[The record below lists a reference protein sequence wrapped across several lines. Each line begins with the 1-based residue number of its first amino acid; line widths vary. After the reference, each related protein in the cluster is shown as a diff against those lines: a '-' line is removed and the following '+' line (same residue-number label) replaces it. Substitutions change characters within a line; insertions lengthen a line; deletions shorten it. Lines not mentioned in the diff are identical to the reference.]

1 MIELTNLK
9 GPGWEKVVAELSAAA
24 PDDRSFLERLLAIV
38 TQVSAARQGV
48 VYLVERGEGDQA
60 EPRPSIVWPPA
71 PKADGPVSEGAI
83 AAAVE
88 MAAEAKKA
96 ARTAMTTGHA
106 RAFSL
111 DRDDGLYDGSP
122 GKGYLLAIPVLGGG
136 AGAGAGAAGVVITL
150 LIEPRSR
157 EAVRSTLAMA
167 EVLAGYVHGHS
178 ARQALKRAQQA
189 SFSLDLA
196 TRLVASINT
205 APSFKGAAMQLCN
218 DLAKQFG
225 VDRVALGWVKSEG
238 SDEVRVEAISD
249 TEHFDRRMA
258 MVQKLQAAM
267 DECLDQEQ
275 PIVYPPPPAEGPRGD
290 VLLAQ
295 AITHAHRELASGDAR
310 LKVCSL
316 PLRIDDPRGG
326 GVAGVVTIESAG
338 EGAIEL
344 TTVELIQA
352 ALDLVAPVL
361 RIRRSDD
368 RLLAVRAWDSAKRG
382 AAWAVGPKHTVWK
395 VAGLALAAL
404 LAFVSLYTTTYKVG
418 ADAVLEPRERRI
430 VSAPMDGVIARLG
443 TDENGVPYEPGM
455 RVEAGDVLLELDATE
470 WQLSAIDARQK
481 IMQAELQAKAAR
493 TEGDQGKMEQ
503 ALAQME
509 RAQAELNIYEHRI
522 EKAKIRAPI
531 SGTILGGR
539 LHDRV
544 GGATRLGDALM
555 EIAPL
560 DDMIAVIRVDERDV
574 ALVTEAA
581 GRDGGGRGE
590 IATKGRPSEPFPF
603 QIERI
608 VPLSEAKDG
617 TNAFEVRARLL
628 ATADWM
634 RPGMEG
640 RAKIE
645 TREHSLLWIGTRRI
659 IETVQMWWW

>member
-1 MIELTNLK
+1 MIELSNLK

-48 VYLVERGEGDQA
+48 VYLVERGEGDQV
-60 EPRPSIVWPPA
+60 EPRPSIVWPPS
-71 PKADGPVSEGAI
+71 PKAGGPVSESAV
-83 AAAVE
+83 ASAVE
-88 MAAEAKKA
+88 MAAESKKA
-96 ARTAMTTGHA
+96 ARTALTTGHA

-111 DRDDGLYDGSP
+111 DRADGLYDGSP
-122 GKGYLLAIPVLGGG
+122 GQGYLLAIPVLGAA
-136 AGAGAGAAGVVITL
+136 AGAGAVGMVITL
-150 LIEPRSR
+150 LIEPRSK

-225 VDRVALGWVKSEG
+225 VDRVALGWIKSEG

-258 MVQKLQAAM
+258 MVQRLQAAM

-275 PIVYPPPPAEGPRGD
+275 PVLYPPPPAEGPRGD

-295 AITHAHRELASGDAR
+295 AITHAHRELAAGDAK

-316 PLRIDDPRGG
+316 PLRIDDPRGE

-338 EGAIEL
+338 DGAIEL

-395 VAGLALAAL
+395 VAGVALAAL
-404 LAFVSLYTTTYKVG
+404 MAFVSLYTTTYKVG

-443 TDENGVPYEPGM
+443 TDQSGVPYEPGM
-455 RVEAGDVLLELDATE
+455 RVEAGDVLVELDATE

-503 ALAQME
+503 ALSQME

-544 GGATRLGDALM
+544 GGAAKLGDALM

-574 ALVTEAA
+574 ALVTDAVK
-581 GRDGGGRGE
+581 RDGGGRGE
-590 IATKGRPSEPFPF
+590 VATKGRPSEPFQF

-617 TNAFEVRARLL
+617 ANAFEVRARLL
-628 ATADWM
+628 GTAEWM

-645 TREHSLLWIGTRRI
+645 TEEHSLLWIGTRRI